1 MYQLA
6 KQKMLELYYDFFD
19 ACSDRH
25 DFELIQMDMDSNY
38 IAIFADRLGKIV
50 RPELGSKYEATKQQ

>member
-1 MYQLA
+1 
-6 KQKMLELYYDFFD
+6 MLELYYDFFD